1 MKAGR
6 KLFQI
11 HSLLGLVTGA
21 LLLVISLSGSVLVFQ
36 EEIDQAL
43 NPDLLTVPVAGP
55 RLPLNGLYAQAAGR
69 HPRAEA
75 IRFRRLPLGE
85 GQALEMNVAEG
96 GKHTLLYLDPYS
108 GRVIG
113 ERQRYTFLV
122 DWLLRLHYS
131 LFLGEAGE
139 IFVALLAVA
148 LVGSAATG
156 LFIYRKYLWKVLLF
170 RVPLTGKNWRVLSSG
185 LHRIVGVWSL
195 AFNVLI
201 AVTGFYLHY
210 PTLAAAFEPQE
221 EPEPVGRLFRPS
233 LSLDELVVRGTRV
246 MPGFVPVSINLPTRS
261 GDAIVLYGSVPGS
274 PLLSPY
280 GNWVAFD
287 ALTGSVSEVYDL
299 RRQSRAAQ
307 LDSALGT
314 LHFGYY
320 GGIAVKILYVLLGL
334 TPAFLSLT
342 GGLLWWRRKQTRSR
356 TSRRTARHPAPAL
369 EHTQG

>member
-21 LLLVISLSGSVLVFQ
+21 LLLVISLSGSVLVFHD
-36 EEIDQAL
+36 EIDQAL
-43 NPDLLTVPVAGP
+43 NPELLTVPVAGQ
-55 RLPLNGLYAQAAGR
+55 RLPLNGLYAQAASQY
-69 HPRAEA
+69 PRAEA
-75 IRFRRLPLGE
+75 IRFRRLPLQE
-85 GQALEMNVAEG
+85 GQALEMNITEA
-96 GKHTLLYLDPYS
+96 GKYTLLYLDPYT
-108 GRVIG
+108 GRVVG
-113 ERQRYTFLV
+113 QRQRYTFLV
-122 DWLLRLHYS
+122 DFLLRLHYS
-131 LFLGEAGE
+131 LFLGGAGE

-156 LFIYRKYLWKVLLF
+156 LFIYRKYIWKVLLF
-170 RVPLTGKNWRVLSSG
+170 RVPLAGKNWRVLSSG

-195 AFNVLI
+195 LFNVLI

-210 PTLAAAFEPQE
+210 PTLAVAFQPQA
-221 EPEPVGRLFRPS
+221 EPEPVSRPFRLS
-233 LSLDELVVRGTRV
+233 LSLDRLVAQGTRV
-246 MPGFVPVSINLPTRS
+246 LPGLVPRSINLPA
-261 GDAIVLYGSVPGS
+261 GPGGAIVLYGSVPGA

-287 ALTGSVSEVYDL
+287 ALTGSVTEVYDL
-299 RRQSRAAQ
+299 RRQSLGAR

-342 GGLLWWRRKQTRSR
+342 GALLWWRRKQTRSR
-356 TSRRTARHPAPAL
+356 APRQTARQSAPVSL
-369 EHTQG
+369 